1 MRAAAG
7 LNAFKKFFKAMP
19 AESGMAFVLIAYLD
33 PIHDSLM
40 AELLA
45 RQTPMPVREA
55 KAHTAT
61 EWVLVEQKNRN

>member
-1 MRAAAG
+1 
-7 LNAFKKFFKAMP
+7 
-19 AESGMAFVLIAYLD
+19 MAFVLIAYPD
-33 PIHDSLM
+33 PTHDSLM